1 MVPSVEVGVL
11 LVGVRSRW
19 RQQEEGFSFG
29 EGKYEGGYEVQ
40 LEAAWTGE
48 LDTTRPTALV
58 QSNQKLIH

>member
-1 MVPSVEVGVL
+1 
-11 LVGVRSRW
+11 VGVRSRW
-19 RQQEEGFSFG
+19 RQQEEGFSSG

-58 QSNQKLIH
+58 QSNQKLTH